1 MINEIKT
8 ISRPVIFILSVAV
21 LVGTLAGL
29 SSISLMGL
37 SAWLIASAAL
47 QPPLYVLSLAIVG
60 VRFCGIMRA
69 VFRYLERYLS
79 HKAGFALFM
88 RFRVFMLAKIIAA
101 LPFKRQSSNGDVFT
115 IIVEAIDKIR
125 DSFLR
130 FFLPPITATLGCF
143 IVMIWSGF
151 YSVLL
156 LCILFVAWL
165 VFVVIMPMIV
175 WRLYQKKSDNDLILA
190 ESVLEFYDGS
200 KELYAYN
207 YIEGKLKNTQQAI
220 NDYQDY
226 RKEHFILK
234 SKVELSCEILLGLF
248 IVLVLSLLISFI
260 NDGQITAVMAITFL
274 LTIQSVLEILAAIPS
289 LMEHLDEAKRS
300 WLSLKSFINKPK
312 IQSKINSN
320 IYLKDDDAILNV
332 VNINFGYNEILCK
345 DMSFYLYKGQK
356 TLFVGSS
363 GCGKSTLFYVLTRL
377 LDVFSGD
384 MYLQGKSYMQWDKED
399 WRNHFA
405 VSFQEHH
412 IFNMSI
418 RDNFKIFYPDI
429 SDEEIW
435 QALDKV
441 QFTAFVQ
448 QYGLD
453 YVLESD
459 GTNLSGGQ
467 KHRLQLAM
475 CLARK
480 KDIILLDEPT
490 AGLDIVSAHKF
501 LNRLITIDKE
511 SAILVASH
519 DLSIVDY
526 FDNIIIMEEQHII
539 EQGKIKSL
547 MQDEQSQLFKL
558 MKYNNLI

>member
-1 MINEIKT
+1 
-8 ISRPVIFILSVAV
+8 
-21 LVGTLAGL
+21 
-29 SSISLMGL
+29 
-37 SAWLIASAAL
+37 
-47 QPPLYVLSLAIVG
+47 
-60 VRFCGIMRA
+60 
-69 VFRYLERYLS
+69 
-79 HKAGFALFM
+79 
-88 RFRVFMLAKIIAA
+88 
-101 LPFKRQSSNGDVFT
+101 
-115 IIVEAIDKIR
+115 
-125 DSFLR
+125 
-130 FFLPPITATLGCF
+130 
-143 IVMIWSGF
+143 
-151 YSVLL
+151 
-156 LCILFVAWL
+156 
-165 VFVVIMPMIV
+165 
-175 WRLYQKKSDNDLILA
+175 
-190 ESVLEFYDGS
+190 
-200 KELYAYN
+200 
-207 YIEGKLKNTQQAI
+207 
-220 NDYQDY
+220 
-226 RKEHFILK
+226 
-234 SKVELSCEILLGLF
+234 
-248 IVLVLSLLISFI
+248 
-260 NDGQITAVMAITFL
+260 
-274 LTIQSVLEILAAIPS
+274 
-289 LMEHLDEAKRS
+289 
-300 WLSLKSFINKPK
+300 
-312 IQSKINSN
+312 
-320 IYLKDDDAILNV
+320 
-332 VNINFGYNEILCK
+332 
-345 DMSFYLYKGQK
+345 
-356 TLFVGSS
+356 
-363 GCGKSTLFYVLTRL
+363 
-377 LDVFSGD
+377 
-384 MYLQGKSYMQWDKED
+384 MYLQGKSYTQWDKED

-405 VSFQEHH
+405 PSFQEHH
-412 IFNMSI
+412 IFNISI